1 MSAELETLD
10 QLAGGDLRLSIIRGL
25 YPDDSAFTLGV
36 LGLLSCGDVRLLT
49 ADAIEVPAWRW
60 RELFAEG
67 SVLKELDRYLLTV
80 TDQGAKKV

>member
-10 QLAGGDLRLSIIRGL
+10 QLAGGDLRLSVILGL
-25 YPDDSAFTLGV
+25 YPDDSAFTRGV

-49 ADAIEVPAWRW
+49 ADATEVPAWRW

-67 SVLKELDRYLLTV
+67 SVLKELDRYLLTI
-80 TDQGAKKV
+80 TDQGVKKV